1 MQRAN
6 EVAAEMARA
15 KDREGMRNEERKRE
29 RRGRD
34 STGKRNRKRERGRE
48 VAPFQ
53 SSLSDLTRAPE
64 TSLILEVP
72 RDSSSRLNS
81 AT

>member
-1 MQRAN
+1 MQRVN
-6 EVAAEMARA
+6 EVAAEMARV
-15 KDREGMRNEERKRE
+15 KDREGMKDGERE
-29 RRGRD
+29 RV
-34 STGKRNRKRERGRE
+34 RKGEYWKEKEKERGRE

>member
-1 MQRAN
+1 MQRVN
-6 EVAAEMARA
+6 EVAAEMARV
-15 KDREGMRNEERKRE
+15 KDREGMKDGERERERERKGE
-29 RRGRD
+29 YW
-34 STGKRNRKRERGRE
+34 KEKEKERGRE